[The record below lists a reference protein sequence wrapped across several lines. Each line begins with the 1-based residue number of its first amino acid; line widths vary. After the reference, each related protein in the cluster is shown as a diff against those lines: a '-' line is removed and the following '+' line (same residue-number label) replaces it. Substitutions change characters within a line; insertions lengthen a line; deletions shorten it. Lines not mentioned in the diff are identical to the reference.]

1 MKLTDWN
8 RMMRHTYAVLVLAII
23 ALPAQGDLV
32 VHHSMDEGG
41 GATIRNT
48 GATGAFNNATIDT
61 ANTFVAG
68 KIGSALSF
76 DGTINSTFEAGP
88 TPLLG
93 ATPRTVSLW
102 IKTATAKAEES
113 VMSFGLDANGNGGKF
128 DVDIDDATGLVE
140 IGVAGG
146 RTDSSTLSGTPVN
159 DDAWHLIAVVLPA
172 VTLPTLNDA
181 QFYVDGILSHA
192 GGGTTAQEIHT
203 LPGGG
208 LFYGRNPN
216 QDAAQAYTGLLDDPA
231 IWNEVLSSE
240 EMLGLYQVGDQAGI
254 NALGFH
260 QLMQV
265 HDAGS
270 GFAVVNNRRWN
281 FAGGLAAA
289 AGLSGTGPSNYTLVL
304 SDAANTGLVSTSTTY
319 SPGDVDL
326 VNGVNAAD
334 LLVIRNNFL
343 LDNRTRTQG
352 DLTGDG
358 RVDTFD
364 YELWRASAPPS
375 LQSLTID
382 NVAIPEPATA
392 VSVAIAAAL
401 VVGIRRFARK

>member
-1 MKLTDWN
+1 
-8 RMMRHTYAVLVLAII
+8 MMRHTYALLVLAI
-23 ALPAQGDLV
+23 AAWPARADLV
-32 VHHSMDEGG
+32 VHHSMDEGAG
-41 GATIRNT
+41 GTIRNT
-48 GATGAFNNATIDT
+48 GATGAHNNATIDV
-61 ANTFVAG
+61 ANAFVTG

-76 DGTINSTFEAGP
+76 DGTVNSTFAAGP

-93 ATPRTVSLW
+93 GTPRTVTLW
-102 IKTATAKAEES
+102 VKTATAKPEES

-128 DVDIDDATGLVE
+128 DIDIDDTTGLIE
-140 IGVAGG
+140 LGVAGG
-146 RTDSSTLSGTPVN
+146 RTDSATVSGTPVN
-159 DDAWHLIAVVLPA
+159 DDAWHMIAVVLPA
-172 VTLPTLNDA
+172 LTPPTLNDA
-181 QFYVDGILSHA
+181 QFYVDGVLSHS
-192 GGGTTAQEIHT
+192 GGGTTSQEIRT
-203 LPGGG
+203 LPGGS
-208 LFYGRNPN
+208 LVYGRNPN

-231 IWNEVLSSE
+231 IWNEVLSSDE
-240 EMLGLYQVGDQAGI
+240 ILGLYQVGDQAGI

-281 FAGGLAAA
+281 FASGLAAA
-289 AGLSGTGPSNYTLVL
+289 AGLSGAGPSNYTLVL
-304 SDAANTGLVSTSTTY
+304 NDAANTGMVSTSTTY

-326 VNGVNAAD
+326 VSGVNAAD

-364 YELWRASAPPS
+364 YELWRTSAPAS
-375 LQSLTID
+375 LQWLTID

-392 VSVAIAAAL
+392 VSFAIAAAL
-401 VVGIRRFARK
+401 VVGMKRSAGK